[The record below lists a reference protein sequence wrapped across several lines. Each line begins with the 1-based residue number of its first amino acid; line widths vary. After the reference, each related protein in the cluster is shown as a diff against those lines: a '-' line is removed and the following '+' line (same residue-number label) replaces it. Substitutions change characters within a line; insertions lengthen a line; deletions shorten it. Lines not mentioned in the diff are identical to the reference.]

1 MEQSD
6 KNSNIS
12 GEKKSSEKDSNEKDC
27 SKLKK
32 LLRAPTRKK
41 FSVKKIIQDLI
52 IIDDNVSDS
61 SKSASLSFTSDEEE
75 SSKILVALPSQV
87 P

>member
-32 LLRAPTRKK
+32 PLRAPTRKK